1 MEESIRQHMSNELE
15 HVSTDTKTDDMSGVL
30 SETMADEKSCSST
43 DTMTGEIHSIFP
55 EKTPEIM
62 FGLQPLTQNQLRTYS
77 PLTFAY
83 IGDAV
88 YELYIRSRIVTKG
101 NTRPNRLHKEA
112 ITYVNAAAQTALME
126 KIKPLLTQEES
137 TIYHRGLNAKP
148 ATTAKNQTR
157 HDYRIATGF
166 ETLIGY
172 LYLSGQQQRINE
184 LLEYGLK
191 PES

>member
-1 MEESIRQHMSNELE
+1 MF
-15 HVSTDTKTDDMSGVL
+15 DVL
-30 SETMADEKSCSST
+30 
-43 DTMTGEIHSIFP
+43 TG
-55 EKTPEIM
+55 
-62 FGLQPLTQNQLRTYS
+62 LAPLSKDRLKTYS

-88 YELYIRSRIVTKG
+88 YELIIRTHIVAKG

-112 ITYVNAAAQTALME
+112 ISYVNAAAQTALME
-126 KIKPLLTQEES
+126 RIEPLLNQEES

-172 LYLSGQQQRINE
+172 LYLSGQQQRIYQ
-184 LLEYGLK
+184 LLEYGL
-191 PES
+191 EF